1 MTKQDILNHFHNG
14 DVVECVI
21 NGRQS
26 EFNQSTLFLIRDA
39 WAFVDK
45 NGEHIYVEYN
55 GKLAKIIQP
64 DKTEVY
70 AQLGKEVEV
79 ILKANPNDMVACGLI
94 RKLYGL

>member
-1 MTKQDILNHFHNG
+1 MRREEILNHFNNG

-26 EFNQSTLFLIRDA
+26 EFNESTLFLIRDA

-45 NGEHIYVEYN
+45 NGLYIYIEFN
-55 GKLAKIIQP
+55 GILAKIIQP

-70 AQLGKEVEV
+70 AQLGKETLS
-79 ILKANPNDMVACGLI
+79 ILQKNPNDMVACGLI

>member
-1 MTKQDILNHFHNG
+1 MTKQDILNHFNNG

-26 EFNQSTLFLIRDA
+26 EFNESTLFLIRDA

-45 NGEHIYVEYN
+45 NGEHIYVECN
-55 GKLAKIIQP
+55 GVLAKIIQP

>member
-1 MTKQDILNHFHNG
+1 MRREQILNHFNNG
-14 DVVECVI
+14 DVVECII

-26 EFNQSTLFLIRDA
+26 EFNESTLFLIRDA

-45 NGEHIYVEYN
+45 NGEHIYVESN
-55 GKLAKIIQP
+55 NKLATIIQP
-64 DKTEVY
+64 DKTDVY

-79 ILKANPNDMVACGLI
+79 ILKANPNDMGACGLI

>member
-1 MTKQDILNHFHNG
+1 MTKQQILNHFNNG

-45 NGEHIYVEYN
+45 NGEHIYVEEN
-55 GKLAKIIQP
+55 GKLARIIQP

-70 AQLGKEVEV
+70 AQFGKETLS
-79 ILKANPNDMVACGLI
+79 ILQKNPNDMVACGLI

>member
-1 MTKQDILNHFHNG
+1 MRREQILNHFNNG
-14 DVVECVI
+14 DVVECII

-26 EFNQSTLFLIRDA
+26 EFNESTLFLIRDA

-45 NGEHIYVEYN
+45 NDMYIYLEWD
-55 GKLAKIIQP
+55 GKLARIIQP
-64 DKTEVY
+64 DKTDVY

-79 ILKANPNDMVACGLI
+79 ILKANPNDMGACGLI